1 MKIIY
6 FVSCTFNPF
15 LMKYEWSCDFPCC
28 RELKAFIW
36 DSPVLYYEA
45 SVNCDLTT
53 AGELFG
59 RSGYGVGMPKVSLCV
74 LEFLSSL
81 GYWTLKLFYRNLN
94 TPRVPVLVS
103 CLNGTKTERS
113 MILYGIVSSWNVE
126 RFSIECCKSQNHNQF
141 EKSSTIRAQKA
152 ALRTQIRKGVT
163 KSQ

>member
-1 MKIIY
+1 MEIIY

-15 LMKYEWSCDFPCC
+15 LLKYEWSCDFPCC

-81 GYWTLKLFYRNLN
+81 DY
-94 TPRVPVLVS
+94 
-103 CLNGTKTERS
+103 
-113 MILYGIVSSWNVE
+113 
-126 RFSIECCKSQNHNQF
+126 
-141 EKSSTIRAQKA
+141 
-152 ALRTQIRKGVT
+152 
-163 KSQ
+163 

>member
-1 MKIIY
+1 MLMISVFKKLETWIDY
-6 FVSCTFNPF
+6 GNYLLCTFNPF

-81 GYWTLKLFYRNLN
+81 DYWTLKLFYRNLN
-94 TPRVPVLVS
+94 TPIGACIGFLFEWNENRKKYDTVWDSQFMKCWALFDWVL
-103 CLNGTKTERS
+103 
-113 MILYGIVSSWNVE
+113 
-126 RFSIECCKSQNHNQF
+126 
-141 EKSSTIRAQKA
+141 
-152 ALRTQIRKGVT
+152 
-163 KSQ
+163 